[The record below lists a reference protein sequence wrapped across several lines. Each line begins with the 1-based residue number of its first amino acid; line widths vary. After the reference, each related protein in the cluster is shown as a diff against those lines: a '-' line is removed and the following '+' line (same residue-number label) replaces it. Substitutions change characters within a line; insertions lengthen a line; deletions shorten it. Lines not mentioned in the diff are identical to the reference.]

1 MKLDLRKIAV
11 KELAGL
17 ISEELRKEGI
27 DSTLVGG
34 ACVTIYSKNKYMS
47 RDLDFVTD
55 EPLKKIERVMQELG
69 FEKKG
74 MKYFENEVCPFSV
87 EFLNAPVAIGNEVPV
102 KNFDLLKTAFGYIKI
117 LTPTDS
123 VKDRLAGY
131 FYWSDPQSLRQAIM
145 ICKANKV
152 NMKEIEKWA
161 VKEGQREKYREFE
174 NKVKKEKFK

>member
-1 MKLDLRKIAV
+1 MKLDLRKVKV

-17 ISEELRKEGI
+17 VSEELRKEGV

-34 ACVTIYSKNKYMS
+34 ACVTIYSNNKYMS

-55 EPLKKIERVMQELG
+55 EPLRKIGRVLKEIG

-74 MKYFENEVCPFSV
+74 MKYFESDMCPFSV

-102 KNFDLLKTAFGYIKI
+102 KKFDLLKTEYGYIKI

-131 FYWSDPQSLRQAIM
+131 FYWSDPQSLLQAVM
-145 ICKANKV
+145 IYKANKV
-152 NMKEIEKWA
+152 NLKEIERWA

-174 NKVKKEKFK
+174 KKIKREKL